1 MAQSRGD
8 QALIDS
14 MFYKKTV
21 LSDLQEMKAQC
32 ALIRSCFKNV
42 QQMDVPSKYFFGL
55 DKKDG
60 QKRFIHSL
68 ISETGSL
75 LSTPPQKNKR
85 ESSWFL

>member
-1 MAQSRGD
+1 MAQSRRD

-75 LSTPPQKNKR
+75 LSTPPKK
-85 ESSWFL
+85 